1 MIKINHFYIIK
12 KKIKS
17 YDEQSRAEQSRA
29 EQSRAEQSRA
39 EQSRAEQSRAEQSR
53 LLSDIVTLS
62 FDLTNTGNEALTVSD
77 GVLKLA

>member
-1 MIKINHFYIIK
+1 MM
-12 KKIKS
+12 
-17 YDEQSRAEQSRA
+17 
-29 EQSRAEQSRA
+29 
-39 EQSRAEQSRAEQSR
+39 SRAEQSR